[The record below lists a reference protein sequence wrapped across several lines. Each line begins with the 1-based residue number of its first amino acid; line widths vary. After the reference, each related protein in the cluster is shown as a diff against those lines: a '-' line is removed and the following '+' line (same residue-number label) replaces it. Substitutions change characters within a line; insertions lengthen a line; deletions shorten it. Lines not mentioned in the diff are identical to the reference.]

1 MREGNR
7 LTALKVAKLE
17 TPGRYCDGRG
27 LWLQVR
33 DAGNKS
39 WLFRYMIDGQARHM
53 GLGPLHTVSLAEARE
68 RALRAR
74 QCLLDGVDPLEAKRG
89 AVLER
94 RLAAARLVTFR
105 HAPKI
110 T

>member
-7 LTALKVAKLE
+7 LTALKVAKLK

-39 WLFRYMIDGQARHM
+39 WLFRYMSTDKPAIW
-53 GLGPLHTVSLAEARE
+53 
-68 RALRAR
+68 
-74 QCLLDGVDPLEAKRG
+74 
-89 AVLER
+89 VLV
-94 RLAAARLVTFR
+94 LSI
-105 HAPKI
+105 P
-110 T
+110 